1 MKILVTGGAGF
12 IGSLLIAQLL
22 ERNHQVRTLDN
33 LTYNQTTLFP
43 YFINPNFEFLEGD
56 IRDEQTIKQ
65 ALKNIDFVVHLAAI
79 VGAPA
84 CKKDER
90 AAWEINYDAT
100 CLINKLRENTP
111 LFFPGSTSGYGTRQA
126 IDGLC
131 TEETPQ
137 EPISLYGK
145 SKAEAEKA
153 ILDQGNAITYRFAT
167 GYGISPR
174 LRLDL
179 MPNDFVF
186 KAVKNRTLVVFE
198 RNFKR
203 AFIHVQDM
211 AKSICFAIDN
221 FQQMKNNAY
230 NCGSEEVNFT
240 KEELCQR
247 IKKQIDYVLFFSD
260 KDFDPDKRNFQISFD
275 KIKQA
280 GFSLSIDIDAGI
292 AELVKAFS
300 SLKINSPF
308 ANVEYY

>member
-12 IGSLLIAQLL
+12 IGSTLVPQLL
-22 ERNHQVRTLDN
+22 AKNHQVRVLDK
-33 LTYNQTTLFP
+33 LIYNQTTLFP
-43 YFINPNFEFLEGD
+43 HFLNPNFEFIEGD
-56 IRDEQTIKQ
+56 IRQENTVKT
-65 ALKNIDFVVHLAAI
+65 ALKEIEFVVHLAAI

-90 AAWEINYDAT
+90 SSWEINYEAA
-100 CLINKLRENTP
+100 CLINKLRGQIP
-111 LFFPGSTSGYGTRQA
+111 LFFPSSTSGYGTRQA
-126 IDGLC
+126 ISGLC

-153 ILDQGNAITYRFAT
+153 ILDQGNCVTYRFAT

-186 KAVKNRTLVVFE
+186 KAVKNKTLVVFE
-198 RNFKR
+198 RHFKR

-211 AKSICFAIDN
+211 AKSIIFAIEN
-221 FQQMKNNAY
+221 FDKIKNNAY
-230 NCGSEEVNFT
+230 NCGSEEANFT
-240 KEELCQR
+240 KEELCLR
-247 IKKQIDYVLFFSD
+247 IQKQVDYVLFFSD
-260 KDFDPDKRNFQISFD
+260 KDFDPDKRNYQISFA

-280 GFSLSIDIDAGI
+280 GFNLSIDIDNGI
-292 AELVKAFS
+292 SELIKAFS
-300 SLKINSPF
+300 CLKINSDF